1 MHCLRNIILLAD
13 QALEIRYSGSLP
25 RVRAHSFRYVAYIVG
40 GREIVKYHNMHIK
53 DDYFHHRVYHPL
65 TGDEILYERLE
76 RYQFPTF
83 SEVLDEIEL
92 VVELFAV

>member
-1 MHCLRNIILLAD
+1 M
-13 QALEIRYSGSLP
+13 
-25 RVRAHSFRYVAYIVG
+25 RASAPGTEGNPHDWNTWGHYIRYVAYIVG
-40 GREIVKYHNMHIK
+40 GRGIVKFHNMHIK
-53 DDYFHHRVYHPL
+53 DDNSHHRVYHPL

-92 VVELFAV
+92 VVELFGV